1 MKRARFFSMLSVAVS
16 GAALFALGFGAGCGG
31 GPGTLEP
38 AYEGCATDENWSTFD
53 DYEST
58 ARIKSDAGQVPTWLM
73 PSPGVTI
80 SASAPPV
87 FAWQPSATSTG
98 MQDGDATC
106 PQYQPASL
114 HVLGS
119 GVQGGVQGGLRPL
132 HMPPVSGTV
141 YDLHFAAN
149 GSELYRVLTT
159 RQRVGV
165 AANVWSS
172 WSGKSVTVTLYSA
185 KMLRNEVV
193 DGPYVAQPLNVQIT
207 P

>member
-1 MKRARFFSMLSVAVS
+1 MKRELFFSIL
-16 GAALFALGFGAGCGG
+16 LLGLPLAMGCGG

-58 ARIKSDAGQVPTWLM
+58 ARIRSDAGQIPKWLM
-73 PSPGVTI
+73 PSMGMAI
-80 SASAPPV
+80 SAASPPV

-114 HVLGS
+114 PLRARSS
-119 GVQGGVQGGLRPL
+119 GLQGGLKPL

-141 YDLHFAAN
+141 YDLHFAVD
-149 GSELYRVLTT
+149 GSDAYRVLTT
-159 RQRVGV
+159 RQRAGV
-165 AANVWSS
+165 AQSVWSS
-172 WSGKSVTVTLYSA
+172 WSGKTVTVTLYSA

-193 DGPYVAQPLNVQIT
+193 DGPFLATPLSVQIT
-207 P
+207 Q